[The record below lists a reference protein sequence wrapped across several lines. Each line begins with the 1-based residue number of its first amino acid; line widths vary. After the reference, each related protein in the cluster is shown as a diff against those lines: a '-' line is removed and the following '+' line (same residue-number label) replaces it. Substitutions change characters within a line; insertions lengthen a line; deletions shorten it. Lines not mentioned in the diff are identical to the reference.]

1 MKSTVVVLMSLVMLS
16 FAACGTQAEVYK
28 TLQANWT
35 GAQNEEAEVTHGT
48 PQHFDISTDHNI
60 VARVRAEV
68 DPWINADMS
77 FTEMKW
83 FIHAP
88 QTYLAQFF
96 KLTVHTNSTNGFQLT
111 IKGSTGLQSAAGS
124 SLDTWYALVTE
135 RQGEGN
141 RSHVVPSEFLKGGNE
156 FNKYS
161 YGYDDGPVVMNFYLW
176 NKVQVDTLSPAE
188 EYTDEFTVTVSCGM

>member
-1 MKSTVVVLMSLVMLS
+1 MKSTLVVLMSVVMFL
-16 FAACGTQAEVYK
+16 FTACVTQAEVYK
-28 TLQANWT
+28 TVQRNWI
-35 GAQNEEAEVTHGT
+35 GAQNAEAEVTHGT

-111 IKGSTGLQSAAGS
+111 IKGSAGLQSTTGS
-124 SLDTWYALVTE
+124 SLDTWYAFVTE
-135 RQGEGN
+135 RKGQDKSN
-141 RSHVVPSEFLKGGNE
+141 VIPSSFLKGGKQ

-161 YGYDDGPVVMNFYLW
+161 YDYDDGPVVMKFYLW

-188 EYTDEFTVTVSCGM
+188 EYKDEFTVTVSCGM